1 MGVAILNDLES
12 DRVASV
18 CYRGVVFLCYCQF
31 SNFGKVSSGGYVT
44 LALKISEIMVW
55 LIN

>member
-1 MGVAILNDLES
+1 MELPFV
-12 DRVASV
+12 
-18 CYRGVVFLCYCQF
+18 RGVVFICYCQF
-31 SNFGKVSSGGYVT
+31 SNFEKVSSGGYVT